1 MTNLETPRLLTLT
14 GETHPAAFV
23 TAIDPAAGVALFN
36 YRDAAGNA
44 VDSGNS
50 IARFAPVAPLAKAQP
65 SDPDVYPEIA
75 DATLIAAISSAS

>member
-1 MTNLETPRLLTLT
+1 MNPLIVTLT
-14 GETHPAAFV
+14 GTVHPQARIDSVSAETG
-23 TAIDPAAGVALFN
+23 TAVFAWL
-36 YRDAAGNA
+36 DADGNP

-75 DATLIAAISSAS
+75 DATLIVAISLAS